1 MTARNTSSTAIE
13 VSWGEV
19 PANKTGG
26 GILGYDVTYIKQSGR
41 GTSIVVV
48 GSLHVTVSKLEKFT
62 IYCVTVA
69 AFTSKGSGNT
79 SKGVYVTT
87 DEEGKVVL
95 ACMQAKVVLEL
106 FLSCLCVSVVVLFT
120 LGSGNYIVDCKE
132 FRLSK
137 QT

>member
-95 ACMQAKVVLEL
+95 ACMQAFQRRETSGASLRRSFRVAGTPACRLKL
-106 FLSCLCVSVVVLFT
+106 F
-120 LGSGNYIVDCKE
+120 
-132 FRLSK
+132 
-137 QT
+137 